1 MKNNVLKFSLL
12 ALFFL
17 TYTLPLMAQ
26 EDDEPGDPFA
36 GDDPPTPIDNW
47 EILLVMAAM
56 AVGIYFVSK
65 YRKPVQ
71 QG

>member
-17 TYTLPLMAQ
+17 TYTLPAWADIDPPES
-26 EDDEPGDPFA
+26 EDDPLYEEA
-36 GDDPPTPIDNW
+36 PIDNW
-47 EILLVMAAM
+47 EILLVMAAI